1 MPSMP
6 HESPPAPVTL
16 ADLRERYG
24 DLWEITE
31 RPAGMLVITAEHR
44 SGDGR
49 SVRYLVAH
57 SVAELAAKLKTA
69 GTVEP

>member
-6 HESPPAPVTL
+6 HNPPAAPVTL
-16 ADLRERYG
+16 ADLRHLYG
-24 DLWEITE
+24 RDWEITE
-31 RPAGMLVITAEHR
+31 RPAGVPIVTAEHR

-49 SVRYLVAH
+49 SVRYIVAH
-57 SVAELAAKLKTA
+57 SVRELAGKLATA